1 MKTTR
6 AASRYAK
13 ALVDLALERNDLEQ
27 TEIDVMVA
35 KTAIDSSRDLK
46 LFLASPVVKPK
57 VKQSILKQIFEDN
70 LSELTMHFV
79 LLITRHGRERSLQAI
94 LNAFMDQYRQHKNIV
109 EATVITSVE
118 VSEQTINTIKDRLA
132 KALNKDVDMNTEV
145 DDDLVGGFIVE
156 TNNYRMD
163 ASIAGSMRKLKRE
176 LTK

>member
-1 MKTTR
+1 MKTSR

-13 ALVDLALERNDLEQ
+13 ALIDLAIERKELETVKNDVL
-27 TEIDVMVA
+27 VA

-57 VKQSILKQIFEDN
+57 VKQSILNEIFSDH

-79 LLITRHGRERSLQAI
+79 LLITRHGREQALPAI

-118 VSEQTINTIKDRLA
+118 VSNKTINTIKERLA
-132 KALNKDVDMNTEV
+132 EALGKDVDMNTAV
-145 DDDLVGGFIVE
+145 DDKLVGGFIVE